1 MARRTRG
8 ALVRLGGYVRRH
20 HLGLIALF
28 LALGGTSYA
37 AVTAGR
43 SQAPAPLAS
52 GQTIR
57 GTWSV
62 VVGSGAVGQ
71 PAYGSD
77 AVTFQIPAPVR
88 VDGHHVVLAG
98 NDTVTGAGCAGSAQY
113 PVAARGF
120 VCAYFDHALGTTY
133 GAGSGLP
140 GGNKD
145 GVGDGSRYGFEL
157 TIGGTSPFVS
167 DGTWAYTAP

>member
-1 MARRTRG
+1 MVRTTRG
-8 ALVRLGGYVRRH
+8 PVARLGGYVRRH
-20 HLGLIALF
+20 HLALIALF

-57 GTWSV
+57 GTWSI
-62 VVGSGAVGQ
+62 VVGSGAAGQ
-71 PAYGSD
+71 MVFGSD

-98 NDTVTGAGCAGSAQY
+98 NDTVTGDGCTGSAQR
-113 PVAARGF
+113 PIAARGF
-120 VCAYFDHALGTTY
+120 VCAYFNHALGTTY
-133 GAGSGLP
+133 GSGIGLP
-140 GGNKD
+140 GGSKD
-145 GVGDGSRYGFEL
+145 GVGDGGRYGFEL
-157 TIGGTSPFVS
+157 SIGGTSPLVS

>member
-1 MARRTRG
+1 MARGTRG
-8 ALVRLGGYVRRH
+8 PLARLGGYVRRH

-37 AVTAGR
+37 AVTAAR

-62 VVGSGAVGQ
+62 VVSSGAIGQ
-71 PAYGSD
+71 RVYGSD
-77 AVTFQIPAPVR
+77 AVTLQIPAPAR

-98 NDTVTGAGCAGSAQY
+98 NDTVTGDGCSGSAAH

-120 VCAYFDHALGTTY
+120 VCAYFNHALGTTS
-133 GAGSGLP
+133 GSGTGLP
-140 GGNKD
+140 GGNAD
-145 GVGDGSRYGFEL
+145 GVGDGSRYGFEVD
-157 TIGGTSPFVS
+157 IGGTSPFVA

>member
-8 ALVRLGGYVRRH
+8 TPARLGGYVRRH
-20 HLGLIALF
+20 HLALIALF

-57 GTWSV
+57 GTWSI
-62 VVGSGAVGQ
+62 VVGSGAAGQ
-71 PAYGSD
+71 MVFGSD

-98 NDTVTGAGCAGSAQY
+98 NDTVTGDGCTGSAQH
-113 PVAARGF
+113 PIAARGF
-120 VCAYFDHALGTTY
+120 VCAYFDHALKTTS
-133 GAGSGLP
+133 GSGVGVP
-140 GGNKD
+140 GGHTD
-145 GVGDGSRYGFEL
+145 GVGDGSRYGFEVV
-157 TIGGTSPFVS
+157 INGTSPFVA